1 LCFAQRRKGAK
12 ARCISLRLCAFA
24 RNTRLAEKPISAYCP
39 EISTYSIVNDT
50 SCWHKSFTSKE
61 KRTVMPRAIWSGAI
75 AFGLVNIPIKIYS
88 AVQGSELD
96 LDMLDKKD
104 HSNIRFKR
112 VNENTGKEVAW
123 ENIVRGFKY
132 DEKYV
137 VLTEDDFAKV
147 RPEKNKLI
155 EIGDFVDEKEIDA
168 SYYEMPYYLA
178 PEKQGMKAYNL
189 LRDALVKTGKVG
201 LGTYV
206 LRNRESLGV
215 IKPMGNLLLLNKI
228 RFAQEIRSPK
238 DIDIDVKPSK
248 PQELKM
254 AIALIE
260 QLTEKFDI
268 KAYKDT
274 YSDELMKLI
283 EKKAK
288 GKKVTTPKL
297 RVVHSRSRDLM
308 GQLKASLDKD
318 KKTTR
323 KKAS

>member
-1 LCFAQRRKGAK
+1 
-12 ARCISLRLCAFA
+12 
-24 RNTRLAEKPISAYCP
+24 
-39 EISTYSIVNDT
+39 
-50 SCWHKSFTSKE
+50 
-61 KRTVMPRAIWSGAI
+61 MPRAIWSGAV

-112 VNENTGKEVAW
+112 VNESTGKEVAW
-123 ENIVRGFKY
+123 ENIVRGYKY

-137 VLTEDDFAKV
+137 VLDEDDFAKV

-155 EIGDFVDEKEIDA
+155 EITDFVDEAEIDPVLF
-168 SYYEMPYYLA
+168 EMPYYLA

-189 LRDALVKTGKVG
+189 LRDALVKSGKVG

-215 IKPMGNLLLLNKI
+215 IIPKGDLLVLNKI
-228 RFAQEIRSPK
+228 RFAQEIRNPK
-238 DIDIDVKPSK
+238 DIEVDVKASK

-254 AIALIE
+254 AIALIS

-268 KAYKDT
+268 KSYKDT

-288 GKKVTTPKL
+288 GKRITTPKL

-308 GQLKASLDKD
+308 SQLKASLDK
-318 KKTTR
+318 KGTKTTTSR